1 MARKDVVFGVGV
13 DTGSSVSDVKG
24 LDKELQQL
32 NSSMVEMT
40 NNGQENTQKF
50 KDVAKAAESTKN
62 EIKKLSGDMEHL
74 GDVIGVE
81 VSGSISKMEDR
92 LYELALAGQTSS
104 SEFVKLQE
112 QTARYKKII
121 IETDRSVDALA
132 EQGRRLS
139 TALSISSATVAGFQG
154 FTGVSALLG
163 SENENL
169 LKTITKL
176 QAAQGVLNSIEQ
188 IKIQLDHNS
197 IKLTKLRVF
206 WQKALTLATGKGST
220 AMKLFRGA
228 LIATGI
234 GALIVGVGLL
244 IANFSK
250 LSGWI
255 KTGIAKFKEMGT
267 GMKLLLYPITLLIA
281 GYELI
286 MGALQALGV
295 IDSEETK
302 KRKKNAEERI
312 KSLEKEKEVIGERY
326 DFEIAKAKAAGK
338 DTFKL
343 EQQKRHAFRKSTR
356 LQIASIQKLAKLNK
370 ETTDEQKKEI
380 AELTK
385 LISDSEKETTIAVI
399 SNNKKKSDSSAKAH
413 AERIAAN
420 KTASDKRIAQAQAEQ
435 DALNQILMDQAAVED
450 EIFKMRLSA
459 NDLEEQAVS
468 EKFDALFL
476 KAQGN
481 AELEKQLMIQQE
493 SELGVLRK
501 GFADKEAEDKATAIA
516 TSNALRHSLM
526 RESNEEDLALLQE
539 KYDAERLLLLE
550 DQVLTAEEKI
560 PLQNEILE
568 REKAET
574 DAINKKWSD
583 KDLADAKKLADEKKA
598 IQDSV
603 VANVEN
609 GLNAMSSL
617 NNLVTDMQ
625 LKKANGN
632 ADAEEKIRK
641 ASFKRQ
647 KALQLGMAVIDGF
660 KAITSS
666 LAQSPIA
673 IGPIPNPAGIASLA
687 FAGITSAVNI
697 AKIASSKY
705 EGGGS
710 KPTTPTV
717 PSLGGGAG
725 AGASSFSIGDNTS
738 STQTNL
744 NADGTQSG
752 GSGQTQVVVVETDIT
767 TAVNN
772 VAQIEEISTF

>member
-40 NNGQENTQKF
+40 KNGQANTQNF
-50 KDVAKAAESTKN
+50 KEVEKAVESTKN

-92 LYELALAGQTSS
+92 LYELALAGQTNTQ
-104 SEFVKLQE
+104 EFKDLQV
-112 QTARYKKII
+112 QTAKYKKII
-121 IETDRSVDALA
+121 IETDRSIDALA
-132 EQGRRLS
+132 ETGKGLNS
-139 TALSISSATVAGFQG
+139 ALSIAEGTVAGFQG
-154 FTGVSALLG
+154 FTGVTALLG
-163 SENENL
+163 SENEDL

-176 QAAQGVLNSIEQ
+176 QAAQGVLNSINIIKGQ
-188 IKIQLDHNS
+188 ILNNNIAIQRTLNS
-197 IKLTKLRVF
+197 VM
-206 WQKALTLATGKGST
+206 GKGAKVMKVMRV
-220 AMKLFRGA
+220 AMASIGIGL
-228 LIATGI
+228 LIA
-234 GALIVGVGLL
+234 GVSFL

-250 LSGWI
+250 LQGWI
-255 KTGIAKFKEMGT
+255 KKGIDRFKEMGT

-286 MGALQALGV
+286 MGALQKMGI

-302 KRKKNAEERI
+302 KRIANAEKRI
-312 KSLEKEKEVIGERY
+312 ESLKKETEAIGDRY

-338 DTFKL
+338 DTYMIEQLKRQAVKKSLKL
-343 EQQKRHAFRKSTR
+343 EIESIRKVGR
-356 LQIASIQKLAKLNK
+356 LKGEQT
-370 ETTDEQKKEI
+370 EEQKKEI
-380 AELTK
+380 AELLK
-385 LISDSEKETTIAVI
+385 LIKLSDHETTVSRIAENKKRSDSWKT
-399 SNNKKKSDSSAKAH
+399 SSDKKIAKA
-413 AERIAAN
+413 
-420 KTASDKRIAQAQAEQ
+420 KSEQ
-435 DALNQILMDQAAVED
+435 EALNQILMDQAAVED

-459 NDLEEQAVS
+459 NDLQEQAVS

-550 DQVLTAEEKI
+550 DKILTAEEKI

-583 KDLADAKKLADEKKA
+583 KDLADAKILADKKKA

-725 AGASSFSIGDNTS
+725 AGASAFSIGDNTS

-767 TAVNN
+767 MAVNN

>member
-40 NNGQENTQKF
+40 KNGQANTQNF
-50 KDVAKAAESTKN
+50 KEVEKAVESTKN

-92 LYELALAGQTSS
+92 LYELALAGQTNTQ
-104 SEFVKLQE
+104 EFKDLQV
-112 QTARYKKII
+112 QTAKYKKII
-121 IETDRSVDALA
+121 IETDRSIDALA
-132 EQGRRLS
+132 ETGKGLNS
-139 TALSISSATVAGFQG
+139 ALSIAEGTVAGFQG
-154 FTGVSALLG
+154 FTGVTALLG
-163 SENENL
+163 SENEDL

-176 QAAQGVLNSIEQ
+176 QAAQGVLNSINIIKGQ
-188 IKIQLDHNS
+188 ILNNNIAIQRTLNS
-197 IKLTKLRVF
+197 VM
-206 WQKALTLATGKGST
+206 GKGAKVMKVMRV
-220 AMKLFRGA
+220 AMASIGIGL
-228 LIATGI
+228 LIA
-234 GALIVGVGLL
+234 GVSFL

-250 LSGWI
+250 LQGWI
-255 KTGIAKFKEMGT
+255 KKGIDRFKEMGT

-286 MGALQALGV
+286 MGALQKMGI

-302 KRKKNAEERI
+302 KRIANAEKRI
-312 KSLEKEKEVIGERY
+312 ESLKKETEAIGDRY

-338 DTFKL
+338 DTYMIEQLKRQAVKKSLKL
-343 EQQKRHAFRKSTR
+343 EIESIRKVGR
-356 LQIASIQKLAKLNK
+356 LKGEQT
-370 ETTDEQKKEI
+370 EEQKKEI
-380 AELTK
+380 AELLK
-385 LISDSEKETTIAVI
+385 LIKLSDHETTVSRIAENKKRSDSWKT
-399 SNNKKKSDSSAKAH
+399 SSDKKIAKA
-413 AERIAAN
+413 
-420 KTASDKRIAQAQAEQ
+420 KSEQ
-435 DALNQILMDQAAVED
+435 EALNQILMDQAAVED

-459 NDLEEQAVS
+459 NDLQEQAVS

-583 KDLADAKKLADEKKA
+583 KDLADAKILADKKKA

-725 AGASSFSIGDNTS
+725 AGASAFSIGDNTS

-767 TAVNN
+767 MAVNN

>member
-50 KDVAKAAESTKN
+50 KDVAKAAESTKS
-62 EIKKLSGDMEHL
+62 EIKKLAGDMEHL

-92 LYELALAGQTSS
+92 LYELALAGQTGSV
-104 SEFVKLQE
+104 EFVKLQE
-112 QTARYKKII
+112 QTAKYKRII

-154 FTGVSALLG
+154 FTGVQALLG
-163 SENENL
+163 SENKEL
-169 LKTITKL
+169 LNTITKL

-286 MGALQALGV
+286 MGALQKMGI

-302 KRKKNAEERI
+302 KRIANAEKRI
-312 KSLEKEKEVIGERY
+312 KSLEKETEAIGDRY

-338 DTFKL
+338 DTYMIEQLKRQAVKKSLKL
-343 EQQKRHAFRKSTR
+343 EIESIRKLGR
-356 LQIASIQKLAKLNK
+356 LKGEQT
-370 ETTDEQKKEI
+370 EEQKKDI
-380 AELTK
+380 AELLK
-385 LISDSEKETTIAVI
+385 LIKLSDHETTVSRIAENKKRSDSWKT
-399 SNNKKKSDSSAKAH
+399 SSDKKIAKA
-413 AERIAAN
+413 
-420 KTASDKRIAQAQAEQ
+420 KSEQ
-435 DALNQILMDQAAVED
+435 EALNQILMDQAAVED

-481 AELEKQLMIQQE
+481 AQLEKQLMIQQE
-493 SELGVLRK
+493 SELATLRQ
-501 GFADKEAEDKATAIA
+501 GFLTKKEEDEATAIA
-516 TSNALRHSLM
+516 NSNALKHSLM
-526 RESNEEDLALLQE
+526 RESNEEDLILLQE

-550 DQVLTAEEKI
+550 DKILTEEEKI
-560 PLQNEILE
+560 PLMKEIAE
-568 REKAET
+568 REKTEI

-583 KDLADAKKLADEKKA
+583 KELADAKIVTDKKKA
-598 IQDSV
+598 LQKGLMDITMS
-603 VANVEN
+603 
-609 GLNAMSSL
+609 GLNSL
-617 NNLVTDMQ
+617 SDLNSLVGELK
-625 LKKANGN
+625 LKKLKEGSI
-632 ADAEEKIRK
+632 EEFRQARK
-641 ASFKRQ
+641 TFNTNK
-647 KALQLGMAVIDGF
+647 KLQLGMA
-660 KAITSS
+660 AIQGTQAVLSAYAS
-666 LAQSPIA
+666 GLATPV
-673 IGPIPNPAGIASLA
+673 IGPATGAAYAAAAGVGA
-687 FAGITSAVNI
+687 AVSI
-697 AKIASSKY
+697 AKIASSKFD
-705 EGGGS
+705 GS
-710 KPTTPTV
+710 SLGTPSKMPKPTTPTV

-725 AGASSFSIGDNTS
+725 ASASSFSIGDNTS

-767 TAVNN
+767 MAVNN